1 MDSGLDRDGAEI
13 TAVGRIANPPPQRR
27 TGEGAVSLLA
37 LPATLFLTLF
47 FVLPLARILF
57 YALDGRL
64 LLQADTWGQVGRA
77 LGFTVYQAVLST
89 LLTLMVGVPLAFLF
103 ARYQFP
109 GRMLWRALL
118 AVPFMLPTVVVAA
131 GFNAFLGDRGWLNL
145 TLMRWL
151 DLGAPPIHFTGT
163 LVAIL
168 VAHIFYNTTLVVRL
182 LAHALEHL
190 DPHLEQAARV
200 LGADG
205 GKLLRHVTLPLLRPS
220 LLAATAL
227 IFLFDFTSFGVIL
240 LLGGPTFTTLEVEIY
255 IQGMYLLNL
264 PLAALLSVVQLLCT
278 VALSLLYSRFRPRLV
293 TPFSLRPAEANIR
306 SPRRRGEK
314 LFIVLMLVLLVA
326 LFLLPIASVPF
337 RSVVRLEAARGERGE
352 VRYGLTVDYYREL
365 FRNRRSSLFYVP
377 PLAAARNSLLYA
389 LATVL
394 LSMAL
399 GIPAAIAT
407 ARRGRVVRTMDAL
420 FMLPLGASAVTLGL
434 GFLMVFRRAVT
445 SPWLVPLAHTLIAL
459 PLVIRTLQPA
469 LASIPPR
476 LREAARVLG
485 ASPWRAWWTVEWP
498 LLWRASLAAAT
509 FAFTVSLGEFG
520 ATLLLARPEYP
531 TLPIAIYRFLSQPGG
546 LNYGQAMA
554 MTTILMAFTGSGV
567 LLIEQLRF
575 PGGGQF

>member
-1 MDSGLDRDGAEI
+1 MTHRRER
-13 TAVGRIANPPPQRR
+13 AVP
-27 TGEGAVSLLA
+27 LLA
-37 LPATLFLTLF
+37 LPATLFLAVF
-47 FVLPLARILF
+47 FVLPLARILL

-64 LLQADTWGQVGRA
+64 LLQPETWGRVGRV
-77 LGFTVYQAVLST
+77 LGFTVYQAALST
-89 LLTLMVGVPLAFLF
+89 LLTLAVGVPLAFLF
-103 ARYQFP
+103 ARYRFP
-109 GRMLWRALL
+109 GQRLWRAML

-151 DLGAPPIHFTGT
+151 GLGAPPVRFTGT
-163 LVAIL
+163 LTAIL
-168 VAHIFYNTTLVVRL
+168 VAHVFYNTTLVVRL

-205 GKLLRHVTLPLLRPS
+205 GKVFRYVTLPLLRPS

-227 IFLFDFTSFGVIL
+227 VFLFDFTSFGVIL
-240 LLGGPTFTTLEVEIY
+240 LLGGPTFATLEVEIY
-255 IQGMYLLNL
+255 VQGMHLLNL

-278 VALSLLYSRFRPRLV
+278 AALSFLYSRLLPRIV
-293 TPFSLRPAEANIR
+293 TPFSLRPAETTVR
-306 SPRRRGEK
+306 SPRRWGEK
-314 LFIVLMLVLLVA
+314 LFLLGSLVLLVA
-326 LFLLPIASVPF
+326 LFLVPMASVPF
-337 RSVVRLEAARGERGE
+337 RSVARLEAARGQRGE

-365 FRNRRSSLFYVP
+365 FLNRRSSLFYVP
-377 PLAAARNSLLYA
+377 PLTAARNSLLYA

-399 GIPAAIAT
+399 GTPAAVAL
-407 ARRGRVVRTMDAL
+407 ARRGSAARAL
-420 FMLPLGASAVTLGL
+420 DTLSMLPLGVSAVTLGL

-476 LREAARVLG
+476 LGEAARVLG

-498 LLWRASLAAAT
+498 ILRRASLAAAT

-531 TLPIAIYRFLSQPGG
+531 TLPVAIYRFLSQPGG

-554 MTTILMAFTGSGV
+554 MTTILMAFTTGGI
-567 LLIEQLRF
+567 LLIERLRPPATGEF
-575 PGGGQF
+575 

>member
-1 MDSGLDRDGAEI
+1 M
-13 TAVGRIANPPPQRR
+13 
-27 TGEGAVSLLA
+27 A
-37 LPATLFLTLF
+37 LPATLFLAVF
-47 FVLPLARILF
+47 FVLPLARILL

-64 LLQADTWGQVGRA
+64 LLQADTWERVGRA
-77 LGFTVYQAVLST
+77 LGFTVYQAALST
-89 LLTLMVGVPLAFLF
+89 LLTLVVGVPLAFLF
-103 ARYQFP
+103 ARYEFP
-109 GRMLWRALL
+109 GKRLWRALL

-145 TLMRWL
+145 TLMRL
-151 DLGAPPIHFTGT
+151 LGLGAPPVRFTGT
-163 LVAIL
+163 LTAIL
-168 VAHIFYNTTLVVRL
+168 VAHVFYNTTLVVRL

-190 DPHLEQAARV
+190 DPHLEQAARM

-205 GKLLRHVTLPLLRPS
+205 GKVLRHVTLPLLRPS

-227 IFLFDFTSFGVIL
+227 VFLFDFTSFGVIL
-240 LLGGPTFTTLEVEIY
+240 LLGGPTFATLEVEIY
-255 IQGMYLLNL
+255 VQGMHLLNL

-278 VALSLLYSRFRPRLV
+278 AALSSLYSHLLPRIV
-293 TPFSLRPAEANIR
+293 TPFSLRPAEANLR
-306 SPRRRGEK
+306 APRRWGEK
-314 LFIVLMLVLLVA
+314 LFLLSSLALLVA
-326 LFLLPIASVPF
+326 LFLVPMTSVPF
-337 RSVVRLEAARGERGE
+337 RSVARLEAARGERGE
-352 VRYGLTVDYYREL
+352 VRYGLTADYYREL
-365 FRNRRSSLFYVP
+365 FLNRRSSLFYVP
-377 PLAAARNSLLYA
+377 PLAAARNSLAYA

-399 GIPAAIAT
+399 GTPAAIAL
-407 ARRGRVVRTMDAL
+407 ARRGQVARTLDAL

-476 LREAARVLG
+476 LQEAARVLG

-498 LLWRASLAAAT
+498 ILWRASLAAAT

-531 TLPIAIYRFLSQPGG
+531 TLPVAIYRFLSQPGG

-554 MTTILMAFTGSGV
+554 MTTILMAFTTGGI
-567 LLIEQLRF
+567 LLIERLRPPASTEF
-575 PGGGQF
+575 

>member
-1 MDSGLDRDGAEI
+1 MIHRKER
-13 TAVGRIANPPPQRR
+13 AVP
-27 TGEGAVSLLA
+27 LLG
-37 LPATLFLTLF
+37 LPATLFLAVF
-47 FVLPLARILF
+47 FILPLARILL

-64 LLQADTWGQVGRA
+64 LLQPETWGRVGRV
-77 LGFTVYQAVLST
+77 LGFTVYQAALST
-89 LLTLMVGVPLAFLF
+89 LLTLVVGVPLAFLF
-103 ARYQFP
+103 ARYEFP
-109 GRMLWRALL
+109 AKRLWRALL

-151 DLGAPPIHFTGT
+151 GLGAPPVRFTGT
-163 LVAIL
+163 LTAIL
-168 VAHIFYNTTLVVRL
+168 VAHVFYNTTLVVRL

-200 LGADG
+200 LGAESG
-205 GKLLRHVTLPLLRPS
+205 QVLRHITLPLLRPS

-227 IFLFDFTSFGVIL
+227 VFLFDFTSFGVIL
-240 LLGGPTFTTLEVEIY
+240 LLGGPTFATLEVEIY
-255 IQGMYLLNL
+255 VQGMHLLNL

-278 VALSLLYSRFRPRLV
+278 AALSFLYSRFLPRIV
-293 TPFSLRPAEANIR
+293 TPFSLRPAETNIR
-306 SPRRRGEK
+306 SPRRWGEK
-314 LFIVLMLVLLVA
+314 LFLATMLVLLVV
-326 LFLLPIASVPF
+326 LFLVPMASVPF
-337 RSVVRLEAARGERGE
+337 RSVARLEAARGQRGE

-365 FRNRRSSLFYVP
+365 FLNRRSSLFYVP

-399 GIPAAIAT
+399 GTPAAIAL
-407 ARRGRVVRTMDAL
+407 ARRGRTVRAMDTL

-498 LLWRASLAAAT
+498 ILWRASLAAAT

-531 TLPIAIYRFLSQPGG
+531 TLPVAIYRFLSQPGG

-554 MTTILMAFTGSGV
+554 MTTILMAFTTGGI
-567 LLIEQLRF
+567 LLIERLRPPTTGEF
-575 PGGGQF
+575 

>member
-1 MDSGLDRDGAEI
+1 M
-13 TAVGRIANPPPQRR
+13 
-27 TGEGAVSLLA
+27 LLA
-37 LPATLFLTLF
+37 LPATLFLTVF
-47 FVLPLARILF
+47 FVLPLARILL

-64 LLQADTWGQVGRA
+64 LFQADTWEKVGRA
-77 LGFTVYQAVLST
+77 LGFTLYQAALST
-89 LLTLMVGVPLAFLF
+89 LLTLVVGVPLAFLF
-103 ARYQFP
+103 ARYRFP
-109 GRMLWRALL
+109 GKTLWRALL
-118 AVPFMLPTVVVAA
+118 AIPFMLPTVVVAA

-145 TLMRWL
+145 TLMRL
-151 DLGAPPIHFTGT
+151 LGLGAPPVRFTGT
-163 LVAIL
+163 LTAIL
-168 VAHIFYNTTLVVRL
+168 VAHVFYNTTLVVRL
-182 LAHALEHL
+182 LGHALEHL

-205 GKLLRHVTLPLLRPS
+205 GQVLRHVTMPLLRPS

-227 IFLFDFTSFGVIL
+227 VFLFDFTSFGVIL
-240 LLGGPTFTTLEVEIY
+240 LLGGPTFATLEVEIY
-255 IQGMYLLNL
+255 IQGMHLLNL

-278 VALSLLYSRFRPRLV
+278 VALSFLYSRFLPRIV

-306 SPRRRGEK
+306 SPRRWGER
-314 LFIVLMLVLLVA
+314 LFLVTMLALLVA
-326 LFLLPIASVPF
+326 LFLVPMASVPF
-337 RSVVRLEAARGERGE
+337 RSVARLEAARGERGE
-352 VRYGLTVDYYREL
+352 IRYGLTVDYYRGL
-365 FRNRRSSLFYVP
+365 FVNRRSSLFYVP

-399 GIPAAIAT
+399 GTPAAIAL
-407 ARRGRVVRTMDAL
+407 ARRGQAVRTLDVL

-498 LLWRASLAAAT
+498 ILWRASLAAAT
-509 FAFTVSLGEFG
+509 FALTVSLGEFG

-531 TLPIAIYRFLSQPGG
+531 TLPVAIYRFLSQPGG

-554 MTTILMAFTGSGV
+554 MTTILMSFTTGGV
-567 LLIEQLRF
+567 LLIERLRL
-575 PGGGQF
+575 PGGQF

>member
-1 MDSGLDRDGAEI
+1 
-13 TAVGRIANPPPQRR
+13 V
-27 TGEGAVSLLA
+27 
-37 LPATLFLTLF
+37 LPATLFLTVF
-47 FVLPLARILF
+47 FVLPLARILL

-64 LLQADTWGQVGRA
+64 LFQPETWERVGRA
-77 LGFTVYQAVLST
+77 LGFTVYQAALST
-89 LLTLMVGVPLAFLF
+89 LLTLVAGVPLAFLF
-103 ARYQFP
+103 ARYRFP
-109 GRMLWRALL
+109 GKTIWRALL
-118 AVPFMLPTVVVAA
+118 AIPFMLPTVVVAA

-151 DLGAPPIHFTGT
+151 DLGAPPIRFTGT
-163 LVAIL
+163 LMAIL
-168 VAHIFYNTTLVVRL
+168 AAHVFYNTILVVRL

-200 LGADG
+200 LGADS
-205 GKLLRHVTLPLLRPS
+205 GKVLRHITLPLLRPS

-227 IFLFDFTSFGVIL
+227 VFLFDFTSFGVIL
-240 LLGGPTFTTLEVEIY
+240 LLGGPTFATLEVEIY
-255 IQGMYLLNL
+255 VQGMHLLNL

-278 VALSLLYSRFRPRLV
+278 AALSFLYSRLLPRIT
-293 TPFSLRPAEANIR
+293 TPFSLRPVEATIR
-306 SPRRRGEK
+306 SPRRWGEK
-314 LFIVLMLVLLVA
+314 LFLAAMLVLLIA
-326 LFLLPIASVPF
+326 LFLIPMASVPF
-337 RSVVRLEAARGERGE
+337 RSVARLEAARGERSE
-352 VRYGLTVDYYREL
+352 VRYGLTIDYYREL
-365 FRNRRSSLFYVP
+365 FLNRRSSLFYVP

-399 GIPAAIAT
+399 GIPAAIAL
-407 ARRGRVVRTMDAL
+407 ARRGRVVRALDAL

-469 LASIPPR
+469 LVSIPPR

-498 LLWRASLAAAT
+498 ILWRASLAAAT

-531 TLPIAIYRFLSQPGG
+531 TLPVAIYRFLSQPGG

-554 MTTILMAFTGSGV
+554 MTTILMAFTGGGV
-567 LLIEQLRF
+567 LLIERLR
-575 PGGGQF
+575 PPAGGEF

>member
-1 MDSGLDRDGAEI
+1 M
-13 TAVGRIANPPPQRR
+13 TTPPPKRR
-27 TGEGAVSLLA
+27 ARERAALLLV
-37 LPATLFLTLF
+37 LPATLFLTVF
-47 FVLPLARILF
+47 FVLPLARILI

-64 LLQADTWGQVGRA
+64 LLQAETWGQVGRA
-77 LGFTVYQAVLST
+77 LGFTVYQAALST
-89 LLTLMVGVPLAFLF
+89 LLTLVVGVPLAFLF
-103 ARYQFP
+103 ARYRFP
-109 GRMLWRALL
+109 GKTLWRALL
-118 AVPFMLPTVVVAA
+118 AIPFMLPTVVVAA

-151 DLGAPPIHFTGT
+151 GLGAPPVRFTGT

-205 GKLLRHVTLPLLRPS
+205 GKVLRHITLPLLRPS
-220 LLAATAL
+220 LLAAAAL
-227 IFLFDFTSFGVIL
+227 VFLFDFTSFGVIL
-240 LLGGPTFTTLEVEIY
+240 LLGGPTFATLEVEIY
-255 IQGMYLLNL
+255 IQGMHLLNL

-278 VALSLLYSRFRPRLV
+278 VALSFLYSRFLPRIV
-293 TPFSLRPAEANIR
+293 TSFSLRPAEANIR
-306 SPRRRGEK
+306 SPRRWGEK
-314 LFIVLMLVLLVA
+314 LFLAIMLVLLVA
-326 LFLLPIASVPF
+326 LFLIPMVSVPV
-337 RSVVRLEAARGERGE
+337 RSVARLEAARGERGE
-352 VRYGLTVDYYREL
+352 VRYGLTIDYYREL
-365 FRNRRSSLFYVP
+365 FLNRRSSLFYVP

-399 GIPAAIAT
+399 GTPAAIAL
-407 ARRGRVVRTMDAL
+407 ARRGQVARALDTL

-459 PLVIRTLQPA
+459 PLVVRTLQPA

-476 LREAARVLG
+476 LREAAQVLG

-498 LLWRASLAAAT
+498 ILWRAVLAAAT

-531 TLPIAIYRFLSQPGG
+531 TLPVAIYRFLSQPGG

-554 MTTILMAFTGSGV
+554 MTTILMAFTAGGI
-567 LLIEQLRF
+567 LLIERLR
-575 PGGGQF
+575 PPTGGEF

>member
-1 MDSGLDRDGAEI
+1 MIHRKER
-13 TAVGRIANPPPQRR
+13 AVP
-27 TGEGAVSLLA
+27 LLA
-37 LPATLFLTLF
+37 LPATLFLAVF
-47 FVLPLARILF
+47 FILPLARILL

-64 LLQADTWGQVGRA
+64 LLQPETWGRVGRV
-77 LGFTVYQAVLST
+77 LGFTVYQAALST
-89 LLTLMVGVPLAFLF
+89 LLTLVVGLPLAFLF
-103 ARYQFP
+103 ARYEFP
-109 GRMLWRALL
+109 AKRLWRALL

-151 DLGAPPIHFTGT
+151 GLGAPPVRFTGT
-163 LVAIL
+163 LTAIL
-168 VAHIFYNTTLVVRL
+168 VAHVFYNTTLVVRL

-200 LGADG
+200 LGAESG
-205 GKLLRHVTLPLLRPS
+205 QVLRHITLPLLRPS

-227 IFLFDFTSFGVIL
+227 VFLFDFTSFGVIL
-240 LLGGPTFTTLEVEIY
+240 LLGGPTFATLEVEIY
-255 IQGMYLLNL
+255 VQGMHLLNL

-278 VALSLLYSRFRPRLV
+278 AALSFLYSRFLPRIV
-293 TPFSLRPAEANIR
+293 TPFSLRPAETNIR
-306 SPRRRGEK
+306 SPRRWGEK
-314 LFIVLMLVLLVA
+314 LFLATMLVLLVV
-326 LFLLPIASVPF
+326 LFLVPMASVPF
-337 RSVVRLEAARGERGE
+337 RSVARLEAARGQRGE

-365 FRNRRSSLFYVP
+365 FLNRRSSLFYVP

-399 GIPAAIAT
+399 GTPAAIALT
-407 ARRGRVVRTMDAL
+407 RRGRTIRAMDTL

-485 ASPWRAWWTVEWP
+485 ASPGRAWWTVEWP
-498 LLWRASLAAAT
+498 ILWRASLAAAT

-531 TLPIAIYRFLSQPGG
+531 TLPVAIYRFLSQPGG

-554 MTTILMAFTGSGV
+554 MTTILMAFTTGGI
-567 LLIEQLRF
+567 LLIERLRPPTTGEF
-575 PGGGQF
+575 